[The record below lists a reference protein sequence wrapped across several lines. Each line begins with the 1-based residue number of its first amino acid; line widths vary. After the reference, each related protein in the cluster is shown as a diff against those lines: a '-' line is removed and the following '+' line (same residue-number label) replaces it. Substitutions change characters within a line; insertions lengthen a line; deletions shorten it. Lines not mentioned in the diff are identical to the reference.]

1 MTTET
6 QADRQILKDIEARHK
21 DILSLENSVRELHD
35 MFTDMTTLVE
45 SQVVKWWRGSNDS
58 CFRFLFLYS

>member
-45 SQVVKWWRGSNDS
+45 SQVVKWWRRSNDS